1 MTLCILVGTW
11 TFYPDPI
18 GKLENVQHYSH
29 SHPQN
34 AKKDLRAGT
43 IKANKDPSI
52 VKPVHSGMFGRFE
65 KVPAANM

>member
-1 MTLCILVGTW
+1 MTLCVLVCR
-11 TFYPDPI
+11 YLDLLPRPHRQA
-18 GKLENVQHYSH
+18 GKRSALF
-29 SHPQN
+29 PQTV
-34 AKKDLRAGT
+34 KKEDLRAGT